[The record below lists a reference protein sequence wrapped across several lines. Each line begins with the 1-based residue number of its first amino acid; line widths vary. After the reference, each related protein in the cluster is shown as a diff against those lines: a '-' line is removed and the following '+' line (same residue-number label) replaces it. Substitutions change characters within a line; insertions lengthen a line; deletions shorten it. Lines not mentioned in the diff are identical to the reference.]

1 MKTSQVTIKDI
12 ARELKI
18 SPSTV
23 SRALKDH
30 PDISPA
36 TKKAVRELA
45 QRLDYQPNSV
55 ALSLRK
61 SKTYTIGI
69 IIPQLVHHFFSTVI
83 SGIEDVA
90 YDAGYHV
97 MICQSNESYDREV
110 MNTQALVASR
120 VDGMLISV
128 AQETDDIKH
137 FEGLVNRGI
146 PVVFFDRVVK
156 DLDTSSVEVDD
167 FGGAYRAVEYLL
179 RSGCRRIAHLAG
191 PDNLTNSQKRFKGY
205 QQALE
210 DYDLTAASS
219 SLQVVAG
226 LTIEEGKEACLK
238 LLEQADQRPDA
249 IFAANDPV
257 AIGAMQVLREKGI
270 KVPEDISII
279 GFSNEPITALMEPAM
294 TTVAQPGFEMGQLAA
309 RLLLQE
315 IGLPKEEQQHTIVH
329 KELKT
334 ELVIRNTTKK

>member
-1 MKTSQVTIKDI
+1 MKHSQVTIKDI

-45 QRLDYQPNSV
+45 QELDYQPNSV

-61 SKTYTIGI
+61 SKTYTIGV

-90 YDAGYHV
+90 YEAGYHV
-97 MICQSNESYDREV
+97 MICQSNELYEREV
-110 MNTQALVASR
+110 LSTQALLTSR
-120 VDGMLISV
+120 VDGMLVSV
-128 AQETDDIKH
+128 SQETDDVKH
-137 FEGLVNRGI
+137 FQSVLNRGI
-146 PVVFFDRVVK
+146 PTVFFDRMVNG
-156 DLDTSSVEVDD
+156 LDTSSVVVDD
-167 FGGAYRAVEYLL
+167 FGGAYRAVEYLV
-179 RSGCRRIAHLAG
+179 RSGCRKIAHLGG
-191 PDNLTNSQKRFKGY
+191 PDNLVISQSRRKGY
-205 QQALE
+205 VQALE
-210 DYDLTAASS
+210 DYGLGGDNGLIIT
-219 SLQVVAG
+219 AG
-226 LTIEEGKEACLK
+226 LTIEEGKAACRR
-238 LLEQADQRPDA
+238 LLEREEQPDA

-257 AIGAMQVLREKGI
+257 AIGALQVLKEKGI
-270 KVPEDISII
+270 KVPEEVSII
-279 GFSNEPITALMEPAM
+279 GFSNEPITSLIDPPM

-309 RLLLQE
+309 QLLLDE
-315 IGLPKEEQQHTIVH
+315 ILHKDDEDRVTGR

-334 ELVIRNTTKK
+334 ELIIRKSTR

>member
-1 MKTSQVTIKDI
+1 MKSSPITIKDI

-45 QRLDYQPNSV
+45 EKLDYQPNSV

-97 MICQSNESYDREV
+97 MICQSNESYEREV

-128 AQETDDIKH
+128 AQETNDIKH
-137 FEGLVNRGI
+137 FEGLINRGI
-146 PVVFFDRVVK
+146 PVVFFDREVNG
-156 DLDTSSVEVDD
+156 LDTSSVVVDD

-179 RSGCRRIAHLAG
+179 RSGCRRVAHLAG
-191 PDNLTNSQKRFKGY
+191 PNNLMNSQKRLKGY
-205 QQALE
+205 LQALE
-210 DYDLTAASS
+210 DYNLSTADSM
-219 SLQVVAG
+219 QVVAG
-226 LTIEEGKEACLK
+226 LSIEEGKKACLK
-238 LLEQADQRPDA
+238 LLEQNEQMPDA
-249 IFAANDPV
+249 IFAANDPI

-279 GFSNEPITALMEPAM
+279 GFSNEPITSLMEPPM

-315 IGLPKEEQQHTIVH
+315 IGLPKEEQHPIVK

-334 ELVIRNTTKK
+334 ELVIRSTTKS